1 MNANPPSLVLLA
13 GGLGSRFG
21 GAKQVE
27 PVGPGGEPLGAYTA
41 FDGLRA
47 GFGEVVLLTR
57 PGEEP
62 GVRAVF
68 EGALGADAPLRT
80 VPQRFALPDGVRAP
94 ATRDRPWGTGHAL
107 LSAAAATPGRIGVAN
122 ADDGYGRG
130 AMIALHRALASAAD
144 GDAVLVTYPLATVL
158 SPHGGVSRGWVRT
171 GASGAEVVEVHDL
184 ERRSAGEG
192 ASGRTETGDAVVLPL
207 DTPVSMNLWGLTP
220 GAVAALRDEW
230 ARFVGDLDRHPAGP
244 DRAEFQ
250 LSTALTALAHR
261 GRLRIVPQEGG
272 SGWFGITWP
281 DDLARVREAVEA
293 LHRSGAYPVPLA
305 AVPPFTRS
313 SP

>member
-1 MNANPPSLVLLA
+1 MPLVLLA
-13 GGLGSRFG
+13 AGLGSRFG
-21 GAKQVE
+21 GAKQVA

-47 GFGEVVLLTR
+47 GFDEVVLLTR
-57 PGEEP
+57 PGAE
-62 GVRAVF
+62 RAVREVF
-68 EGALGADAPLRT
+68 AGALGADVPLRA
-80 VPQRFALPDGVRAP
+80 VPQRSALPAGAP
-94 ATRDRPWGTGHAL
+94 VPDDRDRPWGTGHAL
-107 LSAAAATPGRIGVAN
+107 LAAAASTPGRVAVAN

-130 AMIALHRALASAAD
+130 AMVALHHALSNAAD

-158 SPHGGVSRGWVRT
+158 SPHGGVSRGWVR
-171 GASGAEVVEVHDL
+171 ASAAGSEVVEVHDL
-184 ERRSAGEG
+184 ERRSEGEG
-192 ASGRTETGDAVVLPL
+192 ASGRTEAGEAVVLPL

-220 GAVAALRDEW
+220 GAVAALREEW
-230 ARFVGDLDRHPAGP
+230 GRFVRGLDRHPAGR

-250 LSTALTALAHR
+250 LSTALTELARR
-261 GRLRIVPQEGG
+261 GRVRIVPREGG

-281 DDLARVREAVEA
+281 DDLARVRTAVEA

-305 AVPPFTRS
+305 GVPPLKRS